1 MSFFDGLQPI
11 EIAIIY
17 YVICDYIQAFFFVL
31 TENVIDIRIKEKNKG
46 S

>member
-17 YVICDYIQAFFFVL
+17 YVICDFIQALFFVL
-31 TENVIDIRIKEKNKG
+31 TENVIEFCIKEKNKG